1 MSARAQPASRQPLL
15 DRLQPRSLID
25 PCSVHDIESFAG
37 VLSALRSNI
46 RQEQNNVNLQE
57 QQQQAFLLLVASPMK
72 FIAQV

>member
-1 MSARAQPASRQPLL
+1 
-15 DRLQPRSLID
+15 
-25 PCSVHDIESFAG
+25 VHDIESFAG
-37 VLSALRSNI
+37 VLSALKSNI